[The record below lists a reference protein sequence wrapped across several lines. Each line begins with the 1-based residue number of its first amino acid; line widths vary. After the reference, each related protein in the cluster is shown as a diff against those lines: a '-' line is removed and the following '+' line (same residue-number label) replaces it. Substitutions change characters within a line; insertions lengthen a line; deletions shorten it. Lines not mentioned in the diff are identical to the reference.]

1 MRVVSD
7 QRLVFLL
14 LGIVWLELSLLPLI
28 SINQIKP
35 DFFFIFIVF
44 YAFRISW
51 NRVITLAFFVGLVRD
66 LLTNSFFGL
75 ETASCVG
82 GAMLVRFFAI
92 RFDRDKRWIQLA
104 SLFTF
109 AWFSL
114 VLFASMDF
122 LVHEHHHPFNE
133 WVLVRTF
140 LISAYTTVVGTAF
153 LPLLEKLPKSIFW
166 EKQYEL
172 F

>member
-1 MRVVSD
+1 MRTASD
-7 QRLVFLL
+7 QRLIFLL
-14 LGIVWLELSLLPLI
+14 LGIVWLELSVLPLI

-35 DFFFIFIVF
+35 DFLFIFIVF
-44 YAFRISW
+44 YAFRINW
-51 NRVITLAFFVGLVRD
+51 NRVVTLAFFVGLIRD

-75 ETASCVG
+75 ETAACVG
-82 GAMLVRFFAI
+82 GAILVRFFAI

-109 AWFSL
+109 SWANLLLFS
-114 VLFASMDF
+114 SMDF
-122 LVHEHHHPFNE
+122 LVHEHHHLFNQ
-133 WVLVRTF
+133 WTLVRMF
-140 LISAYTTVVGTAF
+140 LISVYTTVVGIVF
-153 LPLLEKLPKSIFW
+153 LPLLEKLPRSIFR